1 MKKTAI
7 FLSVSLLAVQA
18 SAQEYYHDGTRIT
31 ADGITFNVRKRM
43 EIFNLSNA
51 SNHLVNENWQYLD
64 GTEVDPEA
72 NNVDY
77 LSARASFDLELMKK
91 ALKETFS
98 KAEYERLSEAKKS
111 GFRVFYAIDGQGNV
125 LEISFILNAR
135 LNPELARIPP
145 EKYAQLEKNI
155 RKHIKWETNEYAK
168 KFKFLHASSQLQFPD
183 LPIDYDSETPG
194 PYTKPA
200 SQKGP

>member
-1 MKKTAI
+1 MKKL
-7 FLSVSLLAVQA
+7 FLSLLAINA
-18 SAQEYYHDGTRIT
+18 CTAMLAQEYYHDGTRIT

-64 GTEVDPEA
+64 GTEVDPGA

-111 GFRVFYAIDGQGNV
+111 GFRVFYAIDGQGNI

-168 KFKFLHASSQLQFPD
+168 
-183 LPIDYDSETPG
+183 
-194 PYTKPA
+194 
-200 SQKGP
+200 

>member
-1 MKKTAI
+1 M
-7 FLSVSLLAVQA
+7 L
-18 SAQEYYHDGTRIT
+18 AQEYYHDGTRIT

-64 GTEVDPEA
+64 GTEVDPGA

-111 GFRVFYAIDGQGNV
+111 GFEVFYAIDGQGNI